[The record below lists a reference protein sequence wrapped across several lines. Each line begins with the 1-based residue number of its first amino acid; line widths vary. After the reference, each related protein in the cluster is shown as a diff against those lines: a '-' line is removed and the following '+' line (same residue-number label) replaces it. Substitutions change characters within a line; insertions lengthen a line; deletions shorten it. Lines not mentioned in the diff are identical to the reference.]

1 MRVFIS
7 SVRRGLEQERDALPG
22 LLKAIGYEP
31 LRFEDFT
38 AQQVPSRQ
46 ACLDGIDSADV
57 YVLLLGPHYGHRF
70 PETGQSATHDEYV
83 RARTRGIP
91 RLVFSKDGIE
101 MDDDQQ
107 AFVEEIGDYG
117 SGSFWATFTDVTDLQ
132 TKVATALREAAAQPD
147 HLTYKSL
154 SEEPTVT
161 WRDDWD
167 DPRSRGLRS
176 EAIGELHVVP
186 LGVDPIP
193 ARFMRTM
200 TDRLVAALRS
210 NGVLPPHAGA
220 EPRSDDSS
228 AIVEVSVTS
237 ERRHMNALQPSR
249 FLGVRVQ
256 TSGQVSMWWSLPS
269 DGMGGILNAADL
281 ATNAAAALRLAGAV
295 GAASSQRLAV
305 AVGVTGT
312 MLSVVDGS
320 LGQSVRSS
328 ASFGMA
334 GDQPVRVLPDESVS
348 AAALDR
354 GADELGREL
363 ATSLLEKFGRRR

>member
-22 LLKAIGYEP
+22 LLKAIGHEP
-31 LRFEDFT
+31 MRFEDFT

-46 ACLDGIDSADV
+46 ACLDGIDRADV

-83 RARTRGIP
+83 HARTRGIP
-91 RLVFSKDGIE
+91 RLVFSKDSIE
-101 MDDDQQ
+101 MDDDQR
-107 AFVEEIGDYG
+107 AFVNEIGDYG
-117 SGSFWATFTDVTDLQ
+117 FGSFWATFTDVTDLQ
-132 TKVATALREAAAQPD
+132 TKVAAALREAAAQPD
-147 HLTYKSL
+147 HLTYEPL
-154 SEEPTVT
+154 REEPSVT

-167 DPRSRGLRS
+167 DPRSRGHRS
-176 EAIGELHVVP
+176 VAAGELHVVP
-186 LGVDPIP
+186 LGADRIP
-193 ARFMRTM
+193 ARVMRAM
-200 TDRLVAALRS
+200 TDRLVTALRS

-220 EPRSDDSS
+220 EPRSDGSS
-228 AIVEVSVTS
+228 AIVEVAATS
-237 ERRHMNALQPSR
+237 EHRDLNALQPSR

-256 TSGQVSMWWSLPS
+256 TSGQVSMWWSLPR
-269 DGMGGILNAADL
+269 DAMGGILNAADL

-295 GAASSQRLAV
+295 GAVGSQRLAV

-320 LGQSVRSS
+320 LGPGRSS
-328 ASFGMA
+328 VMIGMR

-363 ATSLLEKFGRRR
+363 ATSLLEEFGRHG